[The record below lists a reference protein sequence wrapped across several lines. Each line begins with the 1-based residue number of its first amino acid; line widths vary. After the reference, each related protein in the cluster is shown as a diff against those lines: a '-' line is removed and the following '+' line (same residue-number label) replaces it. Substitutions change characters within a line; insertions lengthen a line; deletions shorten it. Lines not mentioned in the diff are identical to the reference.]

1 MDLTGRLKKGAP
13 HCGGLRVLPVLVFV
27 FSPALW
33 GQPEGFF
40 GGYVAFP
47 YRGNSPF
54 NYSAAL
60 GAASNPFSL
69 RLLNQT
75 LPTTSCIAFSGAA
88 NCFPGSQA
96 AANALFGA
104 QQSAAV
110 QRADAVIASVFGGA
124 NPFLGQRVP
133 SQEFANFGS
142 SNPVRSGF
150 GGWATDPTL
159 QTVLGFSSGS
169 NVNIGTAFLQNFN
182 SAFSPFGGSGF
193 GGFSLRAREP
203 LMSAAPPVA
212 SLDDL
217 NRRWQALAA
226 REIDYYYTD
235 GNLSALRA
243 ESDTLS
249 LVGSY
254 GIPIPTPRS
263 RRRWPTPTALDSPSS
278 PVNFSKS
285 TASSGIGSRE
295 AASIW
300 LWSIKQGSVL
310 RRAWCPC
317 SLRSIPCGSS
327 MSARYPRFL
336 RSRICGSISFNW
348 RACCAS
354 DSRNLTGA

>member
-1 MDLTGRLKKGAP
+1 MTGWRE
-13 HCGGLRVLPVLVFV
+13 R
-27 FSPALW
+27 W
-33 GQPEGFF
+33 
-40 GGYVAFP
+40 
-47 YRGNSPF
+47 
-54 NYSAAL
+54 
-60 GAASNPFSL
+60 
-69 RLLNQT
+69 
-75 LPTTSCIAFSGAA
+75 LPTTICIAFSGAA

-133 SQEFANFGS
+133 SQEFANFGR

-150 GGWATDPTL
+150 GGWAADPTL

-226 REIDYYYTD
+226 REIDYYYSD
-235 GNLSALRA
+235 ANLSALRT

-254 GIPIPTPRS
+254 GEPMYMYWTYELTSVAGQVQAR
-263 RRRWPTPTALDSPSS
+263 APSYS
-278 PVNFSKS
+278 QW
-285 TASSGIGSRE
+285 E
-295 AASIW
+295 AASQEVSSW
-300 LWSIKQGSVL
+300 TNPSDSVDLLAQRFARRQQVQKLAAKVQMEGLQIIQASTVLANNFLKVTQLLPQLLQQAASNDLL
-310 RRAWCPC
+310 RASLSAWQARSGRSLIRALKPTVPC
-317 SLRSIPCGSS
+317 WRSVMAFSAIIPALRSTSS
-327 MSARYPRFL
+327 
-336 RSRICGSISFNW
+336 
-348 RACCAS
+348 
-354 DSRNLTGA
+354 